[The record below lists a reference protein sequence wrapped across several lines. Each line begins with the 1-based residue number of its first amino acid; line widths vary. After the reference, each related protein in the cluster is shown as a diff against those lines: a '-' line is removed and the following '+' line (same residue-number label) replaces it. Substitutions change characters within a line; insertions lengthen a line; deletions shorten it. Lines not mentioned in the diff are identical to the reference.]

1 MLASKSLMYCIY
13 SPQMPPSP
21 VSSVPPTA
29 PTASP
34 FPFESEIS
42 YIG

>member
-29 PTASP
+29 SP
-34 FPFESEIS
+34 FPFKSEIS